1 MAGSGEKTEKP
12 TEKRLREARRKGQV
26 SKSQDLTSAILLI
39 AVAGVFTVAGRW
51 AGTHL
56 TAFTHNSLADAASF
70 QGQLQKAKAME
81 VLLGG
86 ATTMAMALA
95 PLFGAMVV
103 LAILVNYFQIGPIF
117 SLETIKPNLNKL
129 NPAEGFK
136 NKFLKARPYIE
147 LLKTVIKMIVICAV
161 IYYVIWNNRSMIIE
175 LARKPIPQAISVL
188 LYLLID
194 VMLKVGIAFLILAL
208 GDFFLQRFLH
218 MKDLKMTKQEVKDEY
233 KETEGNPLHKVVR
246 RQLHREVLAH
256 NLKTAVQNANVV
268 VVNPTHLAVALVY
281 DNAAMNAPTV
291 VAKGADLMAAHLRE
305 IAAEAGVPIMRDVP
319 LARALFEMELEE
331 EIPEELYEA
340 VAVVLRWVYQLAEE
354 RGEISHV

>member
-51 AGTHL
+51 AGDHL
-56 TAFTHNSLADAASF
+56 VAFTHESLVNAASF
-70 QGQLQKAKAME
+70 QGQLHEAEAIE
-81 VLLGG
+81 LLFGG
-86 ATTMAMALA
+86 VTTMAMALA

-117 SLETIKPNLNKL
+117 SFETIKPNLNKL

-147 LLKTVIKMIVICAV
+147 LLKTILKMIVICTV

-175 LARKPIPQAISVL
+175 LARKPVPQAISVL
-188 LYLLID
+188 LYLLVDIL
-194 VMLKVGIAFLILAL
+194 LKVGIAFLILSL

-233 KETEGNPLHKVVR
+233 KETEGNPLHKIVR

-256 NLKTAVQNANVV
+256 NLKTAVQKANVV
-268 VVNPTHLAVALVY
+268 VVNPTHLAVALAY
-281 DNAAMNAPTV
+281 DNTAMNAPTV

-305 IAAEAGVPIMRDVP
+305 IAQEAGIPIVRDVP

-331 EIPEELYEA
+331 EIPEQLYEA

-354 RGEISHV
+354 RGEISYV